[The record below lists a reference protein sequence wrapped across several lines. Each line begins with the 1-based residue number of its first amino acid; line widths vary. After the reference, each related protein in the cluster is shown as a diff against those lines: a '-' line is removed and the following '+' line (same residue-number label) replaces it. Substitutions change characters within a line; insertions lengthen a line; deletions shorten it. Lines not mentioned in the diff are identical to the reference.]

1 MDIVELVGEEP
12 WVFRIVDFEVAVGWD
27 TGDVSWFENGKEIGY
42 TYNSGWI
49 GLRSVPITLAE
60 GNSQAESA
68 VRISHS
74 MGG

>member
-1 MDIVELVGEEP
+1 MGLPRRRLRSGSWVGH
-12 WVFRIVDFEVAVGWD
+12 W
-27 TGDVSWFENGKEIGY
+27 DVSWFENGKEIGY